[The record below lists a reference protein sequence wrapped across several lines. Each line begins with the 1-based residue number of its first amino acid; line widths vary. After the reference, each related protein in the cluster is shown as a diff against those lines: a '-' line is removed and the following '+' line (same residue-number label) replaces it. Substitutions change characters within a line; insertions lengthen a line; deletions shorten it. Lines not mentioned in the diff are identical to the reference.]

1 MIFDYIETFYNP
13 RRRHS
18 ALAYRSPIEFE
29 KTNVPPKQKQLTSIP
44 NPNPKA
50 QAAFPKKDQSH
61 VCAKPLP
68 DAVELWWGLDFIGGG
83 LLGHTKAC
91 SQRLSNGNAVHAN
104 TSALPLRLGLESVR
118 A

>member
-1 MIFDYIETFYNP
+1 MSRKGNPYDNALAESFVATLKAECFAGQIPPTRAAAKLMIFDDIETFYNP

-50 QAAFPKKDQSH
+50 QAAFPKKDQ
-61 VCAKPLP
+61 
-68 DAVELWWGLDFIGGG
+68 
-83 LLGHTKAC
+83 
-91 SQRLSNGNAVHAN
+91 NGADH
-104 TSALPLRLGLESVR
+104 
-118 A
+118 